1 MKGRRKAAL
10 ALALVLILLAALCV
24 SALNGKGSLSKL
36 LISLGAGDTDT
47 AASPGLV
54 PPEPTR
60 QRTYTVCCVG
70 DSLTYGFAAGDPAS
84 QSYPAVLAGLEGEGI
99 RFRTENYGLSGACV
113 DPDDVL
119 SYVASTEYAASMET
133 KAEVV
138 LVMLGTNDA
147 FRSPNRDRLEENFA
161 ALLRGYLDL
170 PQAPLV
176 AVVLPPHVFIASYG
190 VRYDDDLEE
199 VAAGEKR
206 VAAQLGL
213 PIIDAR
219 SFSEGREDL
228 FADGVHF
235 TAEGYALLAE
245 TICKQLSDIL
255 QE

>member
-1 MKGRRKAAL
+1 MKRRTKVAL
-10 ALALVLILLAALCV
+10 ALALVLLAALCL
-24 SALNGKGSLSKL
+24 SALGGKGSLPNPLVSKG
-36 LISLGAGDTDT
+36 ITDADA
-47 AASPGLV
+47 AASPGLAS
-54 PPEPTR
+54 PEPAR
-60 QRTYTVCCVG
+60 QRTCTVCCVG

-84 QSYPAVLAGLEGEGI
+84 QSYPAVLAGLEGKGI

-119 SYVASTEYAASMET
+119 PYTASTEYAASLET

-147 FRSPNRDRLEENFA
+147 FRSPNRDRLEESFA

-176 AVVLPPHVFIASYG
+176 VVVLPPHVFIESYG
-190 VRYDDDLEE
+190 VRYDDKLEE
-199 VAAGEKR
+199 VAAVEAR

-213 PIIDAR
+213 PVIDAR

-235 TAEGYALLAE
+235 TSEGYALLAE
-245 TICKQLSDIL
+245 TICTQLCEIL
-255 QE
+255 QG